1 MSGLMGLF
9 TLENITKLGLV
20 SIQSLIVEE
29 VFYSLISIESQGAAE
44 CRRDIKFYIFATL
57 CYPLRLSRNQT

>member
-20 SIQSLIVEE
+20 SIQSLLVEE
-29 VFYSLISIESQGAAE
+29 VFYSLISIESQGVAE
-44 CRRDIKFYIFATL
+44 VDNVLSLRYIIYT
-57 CYPLRLSRNQT
+57 R